1 MASDGG
7 IFAFGDATFYGS
19 MAGRTLKTPVVSMV
33 ATPTGS
39 GYWLMSSD
47 GGVFSFGGAP
57 FFGSAT
63 NIHLNQAIT
72 SAST

>member
-1 MASDGG
+1 
-7 IFAFGDATFYGS
+7 